1 MRKKSVLIAG
11 RHATSICLEDE
22 FFEALQLIAAEQ
34 NLSLNQLVTNI
45 DKERSTSNLS
55 SAIRLY
61 ILKYYQNKSAAPKW
75 FGKNN
80 HHGYHF

>member
-11 RHATSICLEDE
+11 RHATSICLENE

-34 NLSLNQLVTNI
+34 KLSLNQLVTNI

-61 ILKYYQNKSAAPKW
+61 ILKYYQNKSAAPK
-75 FGKNN
+75 
-80 HHGYHF
+80 

>member
-34 NLSLNQLVTNI
+34 NLSLNQLITNI

-61 ILKYYQNKSAAPKW
+61 ILKYYQNKSATPK
-75 FGKNN
+75 
-80 HHGYHF
+80 

>member
-61 ILKYYQNKSAAPKW
+61 ILKYYQQKSAAPK
-75 FGKNN
+75 
-80 HHGYHF
+80 

>member
-45 DKERSTSNLS
+45 DKERSTFNLS

-61 ILKYYQNKSAAPKW
+61 ILKYYQNKSATPK
-75 FGKNN
+75 
-80 HHGYHF
+80 

>member
-34 NLSLNQLVTNI
+34 KLSLNQLITNI

-61 ILKYYQNKSAAPKW
+61 ILKYYQNKSAAPK
-75 FGKNN
+75 
-80 HHGYHF
+80 

>member
-61 ILKYYQNKSAAPKW
+61 ILKYYQNKSATPK
-75 FGKNN
+75 
-80 HHGYHF
+80 

>member
-22 FFEALQLIAAEQ
+22 FFEALQFIAAEQ

-45 DKERSTSNLS
+45 DKERLTSNLS

-61 ILKYYQNKSAAPKW
+61 ILKYYQNKSAAPK
-75 FGKNN
+75 
-80 HHGYHF
+80 

>member
-22 FFEALQLIAAEQ
+22 FFEALQFIAAEQ

-45 DKERSTSNLS
+45 DKERLTSNLS

-61 ILKYYQNKSAAPKW
+61 ILKYYQNKSATPK
-75 FGKNN
+75 
-80 HHGYHF
+80 

>member
-22 FFEALQLIAAEQ
+22 FFEALQLIAAGQ

-61 ILKYYQNKSAAPKW
+61 ILKYYQNKSAAPK
-75 FGKNN
+75 
-80 HHGYHF
+80 

>member
-34 NLSLNQLVTNI
+34 KLSLNQLVTNI

-55 SAIRLY
+55 SVIRLY
-61 ILKYYQNKSAAPKW
+61 ILKYYQNKSAAPK
-75 FGKNN
+75 
-80 HHGYHF
+80 

>member
-22 FFEALQLIAAEQ
+22 FFEALRLIAAEQ

-61 ILKYYQNKSAAPKW
+61 ILKYYQNKSATPK
-75 FGKNN
+75 
-80 HHGYHF
+80 